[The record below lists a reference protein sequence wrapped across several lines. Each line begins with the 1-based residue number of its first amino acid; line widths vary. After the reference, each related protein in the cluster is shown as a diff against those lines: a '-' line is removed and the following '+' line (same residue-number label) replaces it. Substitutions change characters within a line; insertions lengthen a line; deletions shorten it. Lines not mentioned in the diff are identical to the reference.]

1 MSGPSLSLS
10 LTYEAM
16 KKLYRKGT
24 VHPSPQIKSD
34 DHLLSLL
41 PVAIF
46 SLAAVLS
53 PKDRE
58 VLAYLLSTASYSS
71 NRNYTSRMNKTK
83 LHEKSRLDNHAPLF
97 HCDCFSC
104 YTCYW
109 VRWDSS
115 PSRQLIH
122 EIIDAYEDSLEKKK
136 QTKKK
141 KNVSGKKDRR
151 KRSGKSSALAS
162 PSFGTNDSESL
173 SQVTESIAS
182 SCACSSSSKLVEG
195 IGGCNGGLE
204 STEEFHAGDGSE
216 EAEEEKG
223 SVRRFVSFIGEKVFG
238 VWG

>member
-1 MSGPSLSLS
+1 
-10 LTYEAM
+10 M

-58 VLAYLLSTASYSS
+58 VLAYLLSTASYSGD
-71 NRNYTSRMNKTK
+71 RNYASRLNKTK
-83 LHEKSRLDNHAPLF
+83 LHEKSRSDNHSPLF

-115 PSRQLIH
+115 PSRKLIH
-122 EIIDAYEDSLEKKK
+122 EIIDAYEESLENKK
-136 QTKKK
+136 QTKK
-141 KNVSGKKDRR
+141 KKDRR
-151 KRSGKSSALAS
+151 KRSGKAPALAS
-162 PSFGTNDSESL
+162 PSFGTADSESP
-173 SQVTESIAS
+173 I
-182 SCACSSSSKLVEG
+182 LVVA
-195 IGGCNGGLE
+195 
-204 STEEFHAGDGSE
+204 TA
-216 EAEEEKG
+216 
-223 SVRRFVSFIGEKVFG
+223 V
-238 VWG
+238 

>member
-1 MSGPSLSLS
+1 
-10 LTYEAM
+10 M

-53 PKDRE
+53 PNDRE

-71 NRNYTSRMNKTK
+71 DRNYTSRMNKTK
-83 LHEKSRLDNHAPLF
+83 PREKSR
-97 HCDCFSC
+97 DCFNC

-136 QTKKK
+136 HTKKK

-173 SQVTESIAS
+173 SQ
-182 SCACSSSSKLVEG
+182 
-195 IGGCNGGLE
+195 
-204 STEEFHAGDGSE
+204 EFHAGDGSE
-216 EAEEEKG
+216 EAEEEEG
-223 SVRRFVSFIGEKVFG
+223 SVRRFVSFIAEKVFG